1 MPRLAELVVRM
12 KDLEEVHAVIEAL
25 GVAVMALEEIRHQF
39 PDTESID
46 VRIGRY
52 DLAREVAE
60 EATLAI
66 VCSRRSPMRRSS
78 RRESGDDGV
87 ADDRA

>member
-60 EATLAI
+60 EAILAI
-66 VCSRRSPMRRSS
+66 DRLLPPIPDAPVEPTGERR
-78 RRESGDDGV
+78 
-87 ADDRA
+87 